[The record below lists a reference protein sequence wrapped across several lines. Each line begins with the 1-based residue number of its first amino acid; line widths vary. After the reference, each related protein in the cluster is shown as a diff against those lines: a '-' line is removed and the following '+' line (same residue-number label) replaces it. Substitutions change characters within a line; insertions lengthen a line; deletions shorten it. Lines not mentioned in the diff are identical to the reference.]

1 MIPHSRPC
9 LGDDDAAAV
18 LKVLGS
24 GRLVQGEMVA
34 ALEAAFVRLMAGEE
48 TNAKFPVPG
57 GRGRNP
63 ASISGNE
70 SHEIHCPRNDPPSPA
85 RPFHGAAVSS
95 GTMALH
101 LTLLALGIGR
111 DDEVVIPSYVC
122 ASLWHA
128 VRAAGATPVL
138 ADCDGETFNICAAD
152 VEKLITDRTRAI
164 IAPHLFGQAAD
175 LDALLA
181 FDIPVIEDC
190 AQSLG
195 GTYRDR
201 PTGGFGVAAV
211 FSFYATKVIASGEGG
226 LVVSRDGGLIE
237 RIRDLREYDEKDDL
251 SLRFNGKL
259 TDIQAALALS
269 QLGKLPAF
277 IARRKA
283 IAKRYDRTL
292 KEFGPA
298 SRLQDERAMKPL
310 GLQPPRR
317 RDDRDHIFFRYVVM
331 VEEEAAKVATAGDT
345 MSMSAEAEAF
355 IAAMGKRGVACRRPV
370 FRPLHRYLGRTGF
383 ETTEKIW
390 RHAVSIP
397 LYPDLSDEEITVVE
411 AALEETCREAAGRSA
426 DED

>member
-9 LGDDDAAAV
+9 LGDDDATAV

-70 SHEIHCPRNDPPSPA
+70 SHEIRCPRNDPPSPA

-277 IARRKA
+277 IARRRA
-283 IAKRYDRTL
+283 IARRYDRVL
-292 KEFGPA
+292 K
-298 SRLQDERAMKPL
+298 LH
-310 GLQPPRR
+310 GLKPPRC
-317 RDDRDHIFFRYVVM
+317 RDDRDHIFFRYVILV
-331 VEEEAAKVATAGDT
+331 D
-345 MSMSAEAEAF
+345 EAEAF
-355 IAAMGKRGVACRRPV
+355 IAAMGKRGVTCRRPV
-370 FRPLHRYLGRTGF
+370 YRPLHRYLGLPGF
-383 ETTEKIW
+383 EATEKTW

-397 LYPDLSDEEITVVE
+397 LYPGLTDEEIAAVE
-411 AALEETCREAAGRSA
+411 TALEETCREAALRSA
-426 DED
+426 NGE

>member
-1 MIPHSRPC
+1 MITHSRPC

-18 LKVLGS
+18 LKVLKS

-70 SHEIHCPRNDPPSPA
+70 SHEIRCPRNDPPSPA

-138 ADCDGETFNICAAD
+138 EDCDGETFNISADD

-164 IAPHLFGQAAD
+164 IAPHLLGQAAD
-175 LDALLA
+175 LENLLGLGV
-181 FDIPVIEDC
+181 PVIEDC

-195 GTYRDR
+195 GAYRNR
-201 PTGGFGVAAV
+201 PTGGFGAAAV
-211 FSFYATKVIASGEGG
+211 FSFYATKVIAAGEGG
-226 LVVSRDGGLIE
+226 MVVSRDDRLIA
-237 RIRDLREYDEKDDL
+237 RIRDIREYDEKDDL

-259 TDIQAALALS
+259 TDLQAALALS

-277 IARRKA
+277 IARRRA
-283 IAKRYDRTL
+283 IARRYDRVL
-292 KEFGPA
+292 K
-298 SRLQDERAMKPL
+298 LH
-310 GLQPPRR
+310 GLKPPRC
-317 RDDRDHIFFRYVVM
+317 RDDRDHIFFRYVILV
-331 VEEEAAKVATAGDT
+331 D
-345 MSMSAEAEAF
+345 EAEAF
-355 IAAMGKRGVACRRPV
+355 IAAMGKRGVTCRRPV
-370 FRPLHRYLGRTGF
+370 YRPLHRYLGLPGF
-383 ETTEKIW
+383 EATEKTW

-397 LYPDLSDEEITVVE
+397 LYPGLTDEEIAAVE
-411 AALEETCREAAGRSA
+411 TAQEETCREAALRSA
-426 DED
+426 NGE